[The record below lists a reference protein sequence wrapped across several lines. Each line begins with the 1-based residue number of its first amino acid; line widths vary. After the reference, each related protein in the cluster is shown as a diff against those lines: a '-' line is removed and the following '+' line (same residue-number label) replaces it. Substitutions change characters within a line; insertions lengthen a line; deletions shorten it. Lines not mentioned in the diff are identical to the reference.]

1 MGLPIDKNVV
11 KRVEEI
17 AKIEKQSTFDQ
28 YSMFEWAPVITVID
42 YMIENEDKESNE
54 ENSENELIK
63 EIFE

>member
-1 MGLPIDKNVV
+1 MGLPIDENVV

-28 YSMFEWAPVITVID
+28 YSMFEWAPVITVIY
-42 YMIENEDKESNE
+42 YMIENEDNESNE